1 MVKQRCVQA
10 HAQLFPVRSKSGSM
24 HALCHIC
31 CLVNIVSHHLL
42 ESLDDYCTC
51 TYVAVNIVENERSS
65 MTLIKSMKGV
75 KGGAAV
81 QVGC

>member
-1 MVKQRCVQA
+1 MHYA
-10 HAQLFPVRSKSGSM
+10 MHLLFGE
-24 HALCHIC
+24 H
-31 CLVNIVSHHLL
+31 SHHLL

-51 TYVAVNIVENERSS
+51 IYVAVNIVENERLS
-65 MTLIKSMKGV
+65 MTLIRLMKGV